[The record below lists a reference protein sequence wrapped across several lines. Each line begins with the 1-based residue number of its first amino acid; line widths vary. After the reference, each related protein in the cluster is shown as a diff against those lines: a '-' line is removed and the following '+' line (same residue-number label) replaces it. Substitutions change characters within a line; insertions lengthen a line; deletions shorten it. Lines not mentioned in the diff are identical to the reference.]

1 MLPPPKATTDD
12 VDMTETPSKTKPAA
26 AAAAAERTSASTAP
40 PLGIRYFFIFFSA
53 KMECLLCYFKSD
65 EQTLK
70 AHYERVH
77 RVDPTNLH
85 FKNLFTA
92 DANKNCRYC
101 GRVFADS
108 NQKKKHVFLRHYR
121 SPNLQQ
127 VGGSRNTYL
136 NILRRGKIIEFSI
149 NFEQHKNHYNF
160 FNAQVVPRFLD
171 VVYQNFK
178 PEPNIKYKFHGY
190 FEILN
195 WRSLQETYPTG
206 RAWFTHVYRFS
217 HFNGFVRQ
225 KMREEMQS
233 KIINNGLSGSSWH
246 FFRFESLKVIVV
258 PLKFAQA
265 FFRT

>member
-1 MLPPPKATTDD
+1 MLPPPPKATTDD

-26 AAAAAERTSASTAP
+26 AAAAERTSASTAP
-40 PLGIRYFFIFFSA
+40 PLGIRYFFIFFQLKWNVYSA
-53 KMECLLCYFKSD
+53 ILSQMSRRLKLTMKEFIGLILPICILKTCLPL
-65 EQTLK
+65 TLI
-70 AHYERVH
+70 RI
-77 RVDPTNLH
+77 VDIVDVYLLT
-85 FKNLFTA
+85 
-92 DANKNCRYC
+92 RI
-101 GRVFADS
+101 R
-108 NQKKKHVFLRHYR
+108 KKKHVFLRHYR